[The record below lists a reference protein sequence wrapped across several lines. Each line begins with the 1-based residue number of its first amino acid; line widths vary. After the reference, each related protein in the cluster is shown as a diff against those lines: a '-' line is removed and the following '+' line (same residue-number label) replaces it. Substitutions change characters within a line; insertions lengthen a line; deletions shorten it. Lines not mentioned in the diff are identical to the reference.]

1 MANLVLVNQG
11 MSSLDVAE
19 LTGKNHK
26 DVMRDIRVLLN
37 HGLQE
42 RNFALSFTIRKLP
55 NGGSKKEP
63 CYNLTPKGC
72 LILASG
78 YDALLREKIINRLEE
93 LEMARKEVKPQQ
105 QPKPLPQPQPQ
116 VVEDHRKSDLV
127 FIWNGKRVI
136 SSLTL
141 ASLTG
146 RAHRDIL
153 ISLRSVSRREQMGK
167 QMFFEQK
174 KVKTQGCCSSTEIF
188 VTRKGVKLWFEY
200 TRGLPDALLDKIK
213 RAFYVKVGYSDT
225 RAKVGVVVE
234 KAKDDVQTEILFE
247 EPQPSP
253 TPVPATAPTPTPTIT
268 MPQTPQELMQRF
280 VAAMGALMGV
290 STNAN
295 EVVNKINGGN
305 K

>member
-19 LTGKNHK
+19 LTGKQHQH
-26 DVMRDIRVLLN
+26 VMRDIRALLEQ
-37 HGLQE
+37 GVAPS
-42 RNFALSFTIRKLP
+42 NFGRGTYKDANQQVR
-55 NGGSKKEP
+55 P

-93 LEMARKEVKPQQ
+93 LEMVRKEVKPQQ
-105 QPKPLPQPQPQ
+105 PQPLPQPQ
-116 VVEDHRKSDLV
+116 VVADHRKNDLV

-234 KAKDDVQTEILFE
+234 KAKDDVQTEILFDE
-247 EPQPSP
+247 QQPSP
-253 TPVPATAPTPTPTIT
+253 TPAPVTAPTSTPTIT

-280 VAAMGALMGV
+280 IAAMGALMGV
-290 STNAN
+290 SANAN
-295 EVVNKINGGN
+295 EVVDKINGGN

>member
-26 DVMRDIRVLLN
+26 DVMRDIRSLLHQGVN
-37 HGLQE
+37 G
-42 RNFALSFTIRKLP
+42 RNFALVDYHD
-55 NGGSKKEP
+55 KKGEVRP

-225 RAKVGVVVE
+225 RAKVGVVAE

-253 TPVPATAPTPTPTIT
+253 TPAPSTATAPTPTIT

-290 STNAN
+290 NTKAN
-295 EVVNKINGGN
+295 DVISQINGGN

>member
-26 DVMRDIRVLLN
+26 DVMRDIRSLL
-37 HGLQE
+37 HRGLSQ
-42 RNFALSFTIRKLP
+42 RNFALSSYRQP
-55 NGGSKKEP
+55 QPRGGHKDVP

-93 LEMARKEVKPQQ
+93 LEMARKEVKPQ
-105 QPKPLPQPQPQ
+105 PLPQPQSNA
-116 VVEDHRKSDLV
+116 DHRKNDLV

-174 KVKTQGCCSSTEIF
+174 KVKTQGCCSSAEIF

>member
-1 MANLVLVNQG
+1 MASLVLVNQG

-26 DVMRDIRVLLN
+26 DVMRDIRSLLHQGVN
-37 HGLQE
+37 G
-42 RNFALSFTIRKLP
+42 RNFALVDYHD
-55 NGGSKKEP
+55 KKGEVRP

-93 LEMARKEVKPQQ
+93 LEMARKEVKPQ
-105 QPKPLPQPQPQ
+105 PLPQPQA
-116 VVEDHRKSDLV
+116 VADHRKNDLV

-225 RAKVGVVVE
+225 RGKVGVVVE
-234 KAKDDVQTEILFE
+234 KAKDDVQTEILFDE
-247 EPQPSP
+247 QQPSP
-253 TPVPATAPTPTPTIT
+253 TPAPVTAPTPTPTIT

-290 STNAN
+290 SANAN
-295 EVVNKINGGN
+295 EVVDKINGGN

>member
-19 LTGKNHK
+19 LTGKQHQH
-26 DVMRDIRVLLN
+26 VMRDIRALLEQ
-37 HGLQE
+37 GVAPS
-42 RNFALSFTIRKLP
+42 NFGRGTYKDANQQVR
-55 NGGSKKEP
+55 P

-116 VVEDHRKSDLV
+116 VVADRGKNDLV

-174 KVKTQGCCSSTEIF
+174 KVKTQGCCSSAEIF

-225 RAKVGVVVE
+225 RAKVGVVAE

-253 TPVPATAPTPTPTIT
+253 TPAPSTATAPTPTIT

-290 STNAN
+290 NTKAN
-295 EVVNKINGGN
+295 DVISQINGGN